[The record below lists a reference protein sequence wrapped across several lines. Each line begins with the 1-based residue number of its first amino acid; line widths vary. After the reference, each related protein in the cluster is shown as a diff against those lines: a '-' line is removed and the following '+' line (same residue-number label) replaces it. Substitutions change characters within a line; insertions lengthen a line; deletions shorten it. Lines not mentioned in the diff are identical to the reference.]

1 MVEDE
6 KRGIRWS
13 RVYPKNKICGDFDI
27 HVNSLPF
34 TGDQASRLRNRNGW
48 TRKRKV
54 FRKILTPYDWLV
66 EDVEN
71 IIPRNKRK
79 M

>member
-6 KRGIRWS
+6 KEEQGVVGCI
-13 RVYPKNKICGDFDI
+13 PKIKFAVISI
-27 HVNSLPF
+27 F
-34 TGDQASRLRNRNGW
+34 TSIAFLLWDQASRLRNRNGW